1 MGRLIKRIKEW
12 WLINGD
18 KVLFRKALLEREYI
32 LEDDFGILTV
42 PFKIYREFS
51 LKNGIT
57 YRVCVSDMHTSQD
70 TIYQALSCAVF
81 HVKCEREKQ
90 RILDYIPPKS
100 RERRS

>member
-81 HVKCEREKQ
+81 H
-90 RILDYIPPKS
+90 LYNDNPKYY
-100 RERRS
+100 RLQEIVRKGGAK